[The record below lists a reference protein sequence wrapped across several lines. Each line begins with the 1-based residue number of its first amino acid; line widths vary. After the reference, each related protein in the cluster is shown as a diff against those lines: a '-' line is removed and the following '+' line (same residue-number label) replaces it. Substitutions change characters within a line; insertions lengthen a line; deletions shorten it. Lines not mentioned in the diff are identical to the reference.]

1 MLALKQQSRPSS
13 VVLEIDSGF
22 IYDWQVWSKYQM
34 RASDFIDE
42 MIRPKPPLTPERARI
57 NTLQQSVENGREQV
71 ERSRQALSAERERQ
85 RRQRETERQRKQ
97 AQKQAQTG

>member
-1 MLALKQQSRPSS
+1 MLA
-13 VVLEIDSGF
+13 GGWYF
-22 IYDWQVWSKYQM
+22 WSKYQM

-42 MIRPKPPLTPERARI
+42 MIRPKPPLTPEQARI
-57 NTLQQSVENGREQV
+57 NTLQQSVESGREQV